1 MSVLKRGMWHTMSR
15 TVGAKLYSLAI
26 SVLTLTLT
34 ARWLGPDGRG
44 EYAAVLAWASAFVG
58 IAHCSLA
65 EVASQRLSGH
75 AHEERFRTVAMA
87 LVYACLALSGIA
99 WLVALLLWHLRPEMF
114 GQLSPGLLAL
124 ALAYLPWMVWEIY
137 GTVLLI
143 MSERI
148 VLANISLVLG
158 RTLSIAC
165 VVLAVA
171 VWDLGVVGVLLA
183 GLAGQI
189 VVSSGAIWLV
199 WQRCAQG
206 LPSWPAIRAEFK
218 PLLSGSVRLHL
229 NALGSILLNTTGTLM
244 IASTVGMREAG
255 FFQLAQQLMNV
266 LLVVPQSASQV
277 LYGRQGE
284 LGPDGVWPLQRKMI
298 LLIVLLTAGMGL
310 AVALTASYWL
320 PWVAGPGYES
330 AAPLLLA
337 LVPVLVFLSF
347 SSIMASQWIG
357 RGLFLSTSVITLIV
371 GSVNLLVASV
381 LIPRI
386 GIMGAVYGQ
395 MCALAIAVLTNGGMA
410 WWCERQFRQHSVKV
424 AE

>member
-1 MSVLKRGMWHTMSR
+1 MSR
-15 TVGAKLYSLAI
+15 TVGAKLYSLTI
-26 SVLTLTLT
+26 GVLTLMLT

-75 AHEERFRTVAMA
+75 AHEERFRSVAMA

-124 ALAYLPWMVWEIY
+124 ALAYLPWMIWEIY
-137 GTVLLI
+137 GTVLLV

-148 VLANISLVLG
+148 VLGNISLVLG
-158 RTLSIAC
+158 RTVSITC
-165 VVLAVA
+165 VLLAVA
-171 VWDLGVVGVLLA
+171 VWDFGIVGVLLA

-189 VVSSGAIWLV
+189 VISSGGIWLV
-199 WQRCAQG
+199 WRRCAQYF
-206 LPSWPAIRAEFK
+206 PSWSAIRAEFK
-218 PLLSGSVRLHL
+218 PLLSGSARLHL
-229 NALGSILLNTTGTLM
+229 NALGAILLNTTGTLM
-244 IASTVGMREAG
+244 IASTVGVREAG
-255 FFQLAQQLMNV
+255 FFQLAQQLMNI
-266 LLVVPQSASQV
+266 LLVVSQSASQV
-277 LYGRQGE
+277 LYGRQGT
-284 LGPDGVWPLQRKMI
+284 LGPDGVWRLQRKMI
-298 LLIVLLTAGMGL
+298 LLIVLLTMGMGL
-310 AVALTASYWL
+310 MVALSASYWL

-357 RGLFLSTSVITLIV
+357 RGLFLSTSIITLTV
-371 GSVNLLVASV
+371 GGVNLLVSSI
-381 LIPRI
+381 LIPKI

-395 MCALAIAVLTNGGMA
+395 MFALAIAVFTNGGMA
-410 WWCERQFRQHSVKV
+410 LWCERRFRQHRVKV
-424 AE
+424 TE